1 MEIVRIR
8 GRIRGRKLDIAKQ
21 MAMEFWGRKGSVGAK
36 EKRNLQSGKGDICL
50 CKVITP

>member
-8 GRIRGRKLDIAKQ
+8 RGKLDIAKQ
-21 MAMEFWGRKGSVGAK
+21 MGVEFWGRKGSVGAK
-36 EKRNLQSGKGDICL
+36 EKRNLQFGKGDICL